1 MVFVLLFFFIIQGA
15 SCGTPCLPGTYGVNC
30 SSMCSCK
37 NEATCSPVD
46 GSCAC
51 KAGKCLLRS
60 ILFLCNCKMK
70 LVFFEVEK
78 RGLNEK
84 QPLYDSAALGGENK
98 ENMFSG
104 KQSAL
109 PGGVWGVPFI

>member
-1 MVFVLLFFFIIQGA
+1 
-15 SCGTPCLPGTYGVNC
+15 
-30 SSMCSCK
+30 
-37 NEATCSPVD
+37 
-46 GSCAC
+46 
-51 KAGKCLLRS
+51 
-60 ILFLCNCKMK
+60 MK

-78 RGLNEK
+78 RGFNEK